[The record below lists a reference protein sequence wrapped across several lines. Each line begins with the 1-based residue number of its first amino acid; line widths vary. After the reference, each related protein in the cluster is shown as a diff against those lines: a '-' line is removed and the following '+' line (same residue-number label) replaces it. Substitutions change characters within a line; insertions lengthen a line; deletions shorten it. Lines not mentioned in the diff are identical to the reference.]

1 MSDLLIRRLDPADD
15 ADMDGFQE
23 VYAAAELA
31 EDPDVGL
38 YSREDAVAMLTS
50 ETAEIFKAWGA
61 FVDGRMV
68 AESILTGSTRD
79 NLRLAQLLLWVDPPR
94 QRQGFGTQ
102 LLAATEAR
110 ARELGRTILRVQAR
124 IGDGHGGNRAFAE
137 RNGYTLKMTEIERRL
152 RFPLDLELLD
162 RLATESAAHHRGYEI
177 RAFVGPIPA
186 ELRASYLDVDNLL
199 MVEMTHGDLEL
210 ETGRNTLEDLDAFEE
225 ERTRSGRTRVSAF
238 ALRDG
243 VVVAFTDASVP
254 GGEVTHIDQFGTLVH
269 PDHRGHR
276 LGMAVKC
283 AQLRLLAVRF
293 PERHYVQTS
302 NAEVNAQMVAI
313 NDALGFEVVQ
323 VYGEFEKRLA

>member
-1 MSDLLIRRLDPADD
+1 MSDLLIRRLDPVDD

-50 ETAEIFKAWGA
+50 ETAEIFQAWGA

-79 NLRLAQLLLWVDPPR
+79 NLQLAQLLLWVDPPR

-102 LLAATEAR
+102 LLAATESR

-137 RNGYTLKMTEIERRL
+137 RNGYMLKMTEIERRL
-152 RFPLDLELLD
+152 RFPLDLEVLD

-199 MVEMTHGDLEL
+199 MVEMPHGDLEL

-225 ERTRSGRTRVSAF
+225 ERARSGRTRVSAF

-283 AQLRLLAVRF
+283 AQLRLLAERF

-323 VYGEFEKRLA
+323 VYGEFEKQLA